1 VTKGA
6 MVEIPN
12 SREKETVFDPES
24 IRVLVFALDD
34 AWSRIKKSRGWFA
47 RPAYAR
53 ATREVLAKRIIEMA
67 QKGVKDPQMLA
78 DDAEQFLRAN
88 YSHERNNK
96 A

>member
-1 VTKGA
+1 

-12 SREKETVFDPES
+12 SSEEETVFDPES
-24 IRVLVFALDD
+24 IKVLVFALDD
-34 AWSRIKKSRGWFA
+34 AWSRIQKSRTWFA

-67 QKGVKDPQMLA
+67 QQGVKDPRALA
-78 DDAEQFLRAN
+78 DDAEQFLRDN
-88 YSHERNNK
+88 YRQDRDSE

>member
-1 VTKGA
+1 

-12 SREKETVFDPES
+12 SSVKETVFDPES
-24 IRVLVFALDD
+24 IEVLVFALDD
-34 AWSRIKKSRGWFA
+34 AWSRVQKSESWFA

-53 ATREVLAKRIIEMA
+53 AMREVLAKRIIEMA
-67 QKGVKDPQMLA
+67 QQGVRDPQALA

-88 YSHERNNK
+88 YSQDRNSK

>member
-1 VTKGA
+1 
-6 MVEIPN
+6 MVDIPN
-12 SREKETVFDPES
+12 SGEKETVFDPES
-24 IRVLVFALDD
+24 IKVLVFALDD
-34 AWSRIKKSRGWFA
+34 AWSRIQNSRSWFA

-67 QKGVKDPQMLA
+67 QQGVKDPQRLA

-88 YSHERNNK
+88 YGRDRNDK